1 LRKGSGLKRKKNGRK
16 RSGSESKSK
25 GKVVLLKCL
34 QPLNLPE
41 HPSSF

>member
-1 LRKGSGLKRKKNGRK
+1 MKRKKNGRRK
-16 RSGSESKSK
+16 KNDSESKSK

-34 QPLNLPE
+34 QLLNLPE